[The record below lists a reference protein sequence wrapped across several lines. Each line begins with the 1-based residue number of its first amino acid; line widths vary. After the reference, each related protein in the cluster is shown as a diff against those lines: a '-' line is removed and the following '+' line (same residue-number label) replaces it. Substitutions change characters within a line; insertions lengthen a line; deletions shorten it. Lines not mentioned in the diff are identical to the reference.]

1 MLPAVALVGRPN
13 VGKSTLFN
21 RLTGTRDALVA
32 DFPGLTRDR
41 RYGIAAFDD
50 DRRFIVI
57 DTGGLSLGAAGEIP
71 ALVAEQVDLAIEEAN
86 AVVLVVDHKTGVT
99 GEDIR
104 IAERLRR
111 ETDKVAA
118 IAVNKAEGVPSEIAA
133 AEFHELGL
141 GVPVGVSALH
151 GNGVEELIETV
162 VAPLLAS
169 GAATAAE
176 AAALTEEHGPKLAVI
191 GRPNVGKSTLINRLL
206 GANRLITSEEPGTT
220 RDSILVPCE
229 RDGRKFVL
237 VDTAGVRRRAR
248 VSEAVEKYSVVQ
260 TLQAIEDAGAVIAVL
275 DAREGVTEQDLHVI
289 GIAAERGR
297 ALVIA
302 VNKWDGLTS
311 GERREVERQVDRR
324 LDFVQFATVHYT
336 SALHGSGIAEVID
349 AALKAYR
356 SAGAEFTTP
365 RLNRVLEDA
374 TLANPPPLVRGRQVR
389 LRYAHQ
395 GGRYPPLIV
404 VHGGQ
409 AERLP
414 DHYKRYLE
422 NSFRAALRLTGTPVR
437 VELRTGENPFA
448 GRRNTLTP
456 RQKKSKRR
464 LLRHRKKSS

>member
-21 RLTGTRDALVA
+21 RLTRTRDALVA

-41 RYGIAAFDD
+41 RYGIGEHGE
-50 DRRFIVI
+50 RRFIVI
-57 DTGGLSLGAAGEIP
+57 DTGGLAVGAEGDMP
-71 ALVAEQVDLAIEEAN
+71 ALVAQQVDLAIEEAN
-86 AVVLVVDHKTGVT
+86 AVVLVVDHKSGLTQ
-99 GEDIR
+99 EDIR
-104 IAERLRR
+104 IVERLRR

-118 IAVNKAEGVPSEIAA
+118 IAVNKAEGVLGEIAA
-133 AEFHELGL
+133 AEFHALGL
-141 GVPVGVSALH
+141 GPVVGVSALH
-151 GNGVEELIETV
+151 GSGVDELLDTV
-162 VAPLLAS
+162 LAPLAESDAAS
-169 GAATAAE
+169 AAE
-176 AAALTEEHGPKLAVI
+176 EAALAEEHGPKVAVI

-237 VDTAGVRRRAR
+237 VDTAGIRRRAR
-248 VSEAVEKYSVVQ
+248 VSEAVEKYSIVQ
-260 TLQAIEDAGAVIAVL
+260 SLQAIEDAGAVIAVL
-275 DAREGVTEQDLHVI
+275 DAREGVTEQDLHLI
-289 GIAAERGR
+289 GIAVERGR

-302 VNKWDGLTS
+302 INKWDGLTS
-311 GERREVERQVDRR
+311 GQRRDVERQVDRR
-324 LDFVQFATVHYT
+324 LDFVPFATVHYT

-349 AALKAYR
+349 AALKGYR

-374 TLANPPPLVRGRQVR
+374 MAVNPPPLVRGRQVR

-395 GGRYPPLIV
+395 GGRYPPVIV

-422 NSFRAALRLTGTPVR
+422 NSFRAALKLTGTPVR

-456 RQKKSKRR
+456 RQKKTKRR
-464 LLRHRKKSS
+464 QLRQRKKSS

>member
-1 MLPAVALVGRPN
+1 MLPAVALIGRPN

-41 RYGIAAFDD
+41 RYGIGERGE
-50 DRRFIVI
+50 RRFIVI
-57 DTGGLSLGAAGEIP
+57 DTGGLAVGAVGDMTT
-71 ALVAEQVDLAIEEAN
+71 LVAEQVDLAIEEAN
-86 AVVLVVDHKTGVT
+86 VVVLVVDHKTGLT
-99 GEDIR
+99 PEDIR
-104 IAERLRR
+104 IVERLRR

-118 IAVNKAEGVPSEIAA
+118 IAVNKAEGVLGEIAA
-133 AEFHELGL
+133 AEFHALGL
-141 GVPVGVSALH
+141 GPAIGVSALH
-151 GNGVEELIETV
+151 GSGIDELIETV
-162 VAPLLAS
+162 LAPLAESDAAS
-169 GAATAAE
+169 AAE
-176 AAALTEEHGPKLAVI
+176 KAALSEEHGPKLAVI

-206 GANRLITSEEPGTT
+206 GANRLITSDEPGTT

-237 VDTAGVRRRAR
+237 VDTAGIRRRAR
-248 VSEAVEKYSVVQ
+248 VSEAVEKYSIVQ
-260 TLQAIEDAGAVIAVL
+260 SLQAIEDAGAVVAVL
-275 DAREGVTEQDLHVI
+275 DAREGVTEQDLHLL
-289 GIAAERGR
+289 GIVVERGR

-302 VNKWDGLTS
+302 INKWDGLTG
-311 GERREVERQVDRR
+311 GERRNVERQVDRR
-324 LDFVQFATVHYT
+324 FDFVPFATVHYI
-336 SALHGSGIAEVID
+336 SALHGSGIAEVVD
-349 AALKAYR
+349 AALKGYR

-374 TLANPPPLVRGRQVR
+374 MLANPPPVVRGRQVR

-422 NSFRAALRLTGTPVR
+422 NSFRTALKLTGTPVR
-437 VELRTGENPFA
+437 VALRTGDNPFA
-448 GRRNTLTP
+448 GKRNTLTP

-464 LLRHRKKSS
+464 LLRNKKKGL

>member
-1 MLPAVALVGRPN
+1 MLHAVALVGRPN

-41 RYGIAAFDD
+41 RYGIGERGE
-50 DRRFIVI
+50 RRFIVI
-57 DTGGLSLGAAGEIP
+57 DTGGLALGGPGEMP

-86 AVVLVVDHKTGVT
+86 AVVLVVDHKTGLT
-99 GEDIR
+99 PEDIR
-104 IAERLRR
+104 IVERLRR

-118 IAVNKAEGVPSEIAA
+118 IAVNKADGVLGEIAA
-133 AEFHELGL
+133 AEFHALGL
-141 GVPVGVSALH
+141 GPAIGVSALH
-151 GNGVEELIETV
+151 GSGIDELLDTV
-162 VAPLLAS
+162 FAPLAESDAAS
-169 GAATAAE
+169 AAE
-176 AAALTEEHGPKLAVI
+176 EAALTEEHGPKLAVI

-206 GANRLITSEEPGTT
+206 GANRLVTSEEPGTT
-220 RDSILVPCE
+220 RDSVLVPCE

-237 VDTAGVRRRAR
+237 VDTAGIRRRAR
-248 VSEAVEKYSVVQ
+248 VSEAVEKYSIVQ
-260 TLQAIEDAGAVIAVL
+260 SLQAIEDARAVIAVL
-275 DAREGVTEQDLHVI
+275 DAREGVTDQDLHLI
-289 GIAAERGR
+289 GIAVERGR

-311 GERREVERQVDRR
+311 GERRDVERQVDRR
-324 LDFVQFATVHYT
+324 LDFVPYATVHYT

-374 TLANPPPLVRGRQVR
+374 TAANPPPLVRGRQAR

-422 NSFRAALRLTGTPVR
+422 NSFRIALKLTGTPVR

-456 RQKKSKRR
+456 RQKKTKRR
-464 LLRHRKKSS
+464 QLRNRKKSS